1 VGGSI
6 LVLTRRMD
14 ATADLVVDELN
25 RRDVPVV
32 RFDLGE
38 VTVAAELVGSRWV
51 GQLRT
56 ASRTTRLE
64 DALGVYYRRPSQ
76 PTAPLG
82 TDPPIGAWIETE
94 ARWGLRG
101 LLAALPRGL
110 WLNWPPAVHAAEHKP
125 WQLAEAAAI
134 GLRVPRTAITNDPD
148 AAAGFASDAAPVL
161 YKAFR
166 AEPVRIG
173 EKTHLVYATPVDAEQ
188 CRSEAVRAAPIM
200 LQTQIDKAFDARVTC
215 VDGHVF
221 AVTPRG
227 AGGAVP
233 LDWRVDHLVRGGS
246 LTDPAWHD
254 AFARVPREIFV
265 PHFFVPWK
273 GRPGWRLVEGDE
285 EWLDGVYS
293 DEALVT
299 QMNGDDDALRAARRG
314 QTVEGRPTLSSSAP
328 SLMAAMLHALDVA
341 EGMTVLE
348 VGTGSGYN
356 AAVLAQRLGDD
367 RVTTIEV
374 DPAVAQRARIALAAA
389 GCRPTVATGDGAAGY
404 PPRARYD
411 RVIATV
417 AFPRVPLAHS
427 PGAPRAF
434 PGCPSRIWSRPTPG
448 R

>member
-1 VGGSI
+1 MGGSV

-25 RRDVPVV
+25 RRGVPVV

-64 DALGVYYRRPSQ
+64 DALGIYYRRPSQ
-76 PTAPLG
+76 PAAPPG
-82 TDPPIGAWIETE
+82 TDVQVGAWIETE

-166 AEPVRIG
+166 ADPVRIG
-173 EKTHLVYATPVDAEQ
+173 GKTHLVYATPVNAEQ

-227 AGGAVP
+227 AGGVVP
-233 LDWRVDHLVRGGS
+233 LDWRVDHNANQWQPVAVPDQIRAGLLGLLDRLGLRFAACDFCVDHSGVWWH
-246 LTDPAWHD
+246 LEVNPAGQWAWDHPLRD
-254 AFARVPREIFV
+254 AIAAAI
-265 PHFFVPWK
+265 
-273 GRPGWRLVEGDE
+273 
-285 EWLDGVYS
+285 
-293 DEALVT
+293 A
-299 QMNGDDDALRAARRG
+299 DALTRE
-314 QTVEGRPTLSSSAP
+314 TTRP
-328 SLMAAMLHALDVA
+328 
-341 EGMTVLE
+341 
-348 VGTGSGYN
+348 
-356 AAVLAQRLGDD
+356 
-367 RVTTIEV
+367 
-374 DPAVAQRARIALAAA
+374 
-389 GCRPTVATGDGAAGY
+389 
-404 PPRARYD
+404 
-411 RVIATV
+411 
-417 AFPRVPLAHS
+417 
-427 PGAPRAF
+427 
-434 PGCPSRIWSRPTPG
+434 
-448 R
+448 